1 MKKKFIVK
9 KLFLT
14 LLVTMY
20 TIPHTAEAAKEQH
33 HANDADSRAV
43 MVSQSISQETIQ
55 LFQKEEEGKV
65 SFNIAGR
72 TGVYFKIYYSPT
84 DKEESYRLL
93 PGGDGVIGKNGMTS
107 LPLNI
112 EDLNVENIYLKVF
125 TSDNA
130 DFSSEVRVSD
140 KPLLVTLKEPKI
152 KLRGKLPKK
161 IPTLSQE
168 HSVGVGTGGVRG
180 ALPVE
185 PER

>member
-14 LLVTMY
+14 LLATMY
-20 TIPHTAEAAKEQH
+20 TIPHTAEAIKEKYH
-33 HANDADSRAV
+33 TKDSSSRTV
-43 MVSQSISQETIQ
+43 MVSQTISQETIQ
-55 LFQKEEEGKV
+55 LLQKEEGGKV

-72 TGVYFKIYYSPT
+72 TGVHFKIYYSPT
-84 DKEESYRLL
+84 DKEGSYRLL
-93 PGGDGVIGKNGMTS
+93 PGGDGVISKNGMAS

-112 EDLNVENIYLKVF
+112 EVF
-125 TSDNA
+125 TSDIA
-130 DFSSEVRVSD
+130 DFSGEVRVSD

-168 HSVGVGTGGVRG
+168 HS
-180 ALPVE
+180 
-185 PER
+185 

>member
-1 MKKKFIVK
+1 M
-9 KLFLT
+9 
-14 LLVTMY
+14 
-20 TIPHTAEAAKEQH
+20 
-33 HANDADSRAV
+33 
-43 MVSQSISQETIQ
+43 
-55 LFQKEEEGKV
+55 

-72 TGVYFKIYYSPT
+72 TGVHFKIYYSPT
-84 DKEESYRLL
+84 DKEGSYRLL
-93 PGGDGVIGKNGMTS
+93 PGGDGVISKNGMAS

-112 EDLNVENIYLKVF
+112 EDLNIEKIYLEVF
-125 TSDNA
+125 TSDIA
-130 DFSSEVRVSD
+130 DFSGEVRVSD